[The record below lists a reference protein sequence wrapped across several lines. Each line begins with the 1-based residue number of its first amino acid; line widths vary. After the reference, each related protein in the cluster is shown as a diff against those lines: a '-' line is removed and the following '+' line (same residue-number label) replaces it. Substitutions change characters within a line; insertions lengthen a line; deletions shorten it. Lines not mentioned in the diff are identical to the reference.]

1 MIDKPFP
8 LFWCICPYEGQTS
21 CPLLVTFLKASLA
34 ILPFFPTQ
42 YLTDKTRDVK
52 YTTKYCLFLHIY
64 FLKMSCGKR
73 RKCHFWAL
81 KFENFSRGAPH
92 PTSLKYFRRT
102 WAFLSVR
109 TPSNPHTTPL
119 LLYRQTRNAPYFPWL
134 LVFHYNCMAINVNK
148 PEMDQNKL
156 ISM

>member
-1 MIDKPFP
+1 MIDKPFL

-21 CPLLVTFLKASLA
+21 CPMLVTFFKASLA

-52 YTTKYCLFLHIY
+52 YTTKYCLFLQIY

-81 KFENFSRGAPH
+81 KFENFSGGAPH
-92 PTSLKYFRRT
+92 PPSLRYFRRT

-109 TPSNPHTTPL
+109 TPSKPHTVYAPAIIQTNSKRPL
-119 LLYRQTRNAPYFPWL
+119 FSLTSSFSLQLYG
-134 LVFHYNCMAINVNK
+134 
-148 PEMDQNKL
+148 D
-156 ISM
+156 